1 MSKGNSGLFH
11 GTTGSKVSLAKKQD
25 NKPVNGN
32 DYNGAG
38 SNSVGKV
45 ENVTITHD
53 SHSVP
58 TKGNPNSVSKNYKNG
73 QLDSERYYDKDGN
86 AYLDIDYTNHGNS
99 KTHPH
104 VPHEHSIHFDEN
116 GKMHRD
122 DEPEGGINK

>member
-11 GTTGSKVSLAKKQD
+11 GTTGSNVSQAQKQD

-45 ENVTITHD
+45 DNVTTTHD
-53 SHSVP
+53 AHSVP
-58 TKGNPNSVSKNYKNG
+58 TKGSPNSVSKNYKNG